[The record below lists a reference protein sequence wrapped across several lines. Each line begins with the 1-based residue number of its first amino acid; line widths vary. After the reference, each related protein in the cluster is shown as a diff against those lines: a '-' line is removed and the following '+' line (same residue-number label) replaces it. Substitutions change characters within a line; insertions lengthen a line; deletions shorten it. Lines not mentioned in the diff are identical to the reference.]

1 MLSLPARMSPVPGQ
15 SAEQA
20 PPASPLPAAPVSL
33 VTEDAVAAVALPQR
47 GQHGSSGRDLGDSV
61 LRPAPPPT
69 APVLPTPATPP
80 VAAAGSAEHVWS
92 AVTGLVPSADPAGAR
107 VMYDQAGPAG
117 GVADG
122 FAEQLLAGINTQRPR
137 QGLRGAIYTATR
149 GYVNPGLSEAET
161 HWLARLGRVRRQ
173 LNGWHTI
180 TIASMKG
187 GVGKTSVAALLG
199 LTLAEHR
206 GDRVIALDANP
217 DAGTLVE
224 RLLGRPVRATVRDLI
239 SRDDLHRVGSLND
252 ISQFLHSTARL
263 QVLASEQDPAM
274 SEAFSR
280 EEYRKVLEVL
290 TRFFNIVITDS
301 GTGLMHSALAGAL
314 ETTRSLVI
322 VGAPTIDGASRAS
335 KTLDWLA
342 AHGFAELVA
351 DAVVVLS
358 CDRQSRSVNRAH
370 IVNHFAARCRA
381 VVEIPRDPHL
391 AEGGPIALD
400 QLGPRTRDA
409 ALTLAA
415 HVADAFAWD
424 FPTPDGFVPGG
435 RR

>member
-1 MLSLPARMSPVPGQ
+1 M
-15 SAEQA
+15 
-20 PPASPLPAAPVSL
+20 
-33 VTEDAVAAVALPQR
+33 
-47 GQHGSSGRDLGDSV
+47 
-61 LRPAPPPT
+61 
-69 APVLPTPATPP
+69 
-80 VAAAGSAEHVWS
+80 
-92 AVTGLVPSADPAGAR
+92 
-107 VMYDQAGPAG
+107 
-117 GVADG
+117 ADG
-122 FAEQLLAGINTQRPR
+122 FAQQLLAATRLDRPR
-137 QGLRGAIYTATR
+137 QGLRGAIFTASR
-149 GYVNPGLSEAET
+149 GYINPGLSAAET
-161 HWLARLGRVRRQ
+161 EWLARLGRVRRQ
-173 LNGWHTI
+173 LNGWHTV
-180 TIASMKG
+180 TVASMKG
-187 GVGKTSVAALLG
+187 GVGKTTAAALLG

-217 DAGTLVE
+217 DAGTLAE
-224 RLLGRPVRATVRDLI
+224 RLLGHPVPATVRDLI
-239 SRDDLHRVGSLND
+239 SRDDLDRFRSLND
-252 ISQFLHSTARL
+252 LSGYVHSSARL

-322 VGAPTIDGASRAS
+322 VGAPTIDGGSRAS

-342 AHGFAELVA
+342 AHGFDELVA
-351 DAVVVLS
+351 DAIVVLS
-358 CDRQSRSVNRAH
+358 CDRESRSINRSD
-370 IVNHFAARCRA
+370 IVEHFAARCRA

-391 AEGGPIALD
+391 AEGGPIVLD
-400 QLGPRTRDA
+400 QLRRSTRDA

-424 FPTPDGFVPGG
+424 FATPDGFVPGG